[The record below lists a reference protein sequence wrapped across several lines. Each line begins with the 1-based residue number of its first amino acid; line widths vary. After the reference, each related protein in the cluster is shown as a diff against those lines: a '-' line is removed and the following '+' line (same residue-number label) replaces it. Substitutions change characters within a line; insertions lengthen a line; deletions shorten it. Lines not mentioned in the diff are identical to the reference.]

1 MSFVLLP
8 RERVVALSFFA
19 SAVAGFGAVGLVAS
33 PAQAQSIT
41 SSGDTNTQVNQVG
54 DRYTIEGTTISGD
67 GANLFH
73 SFEQF
78 GLDTNEIAEFIA
90 DPDIQNILGRVVG
103 GQVSLIDGLI
113 EVTGADANLF
123 LMNPAGIIFGSNAQL
138 NVPADF
144 TATTATG
151 IGFGSDWFSALGD
164 NDYAALVGDPA
175 SFAFG
180 VDQPGAIAN
189 LGTLGV
195 GEGQTL
201 SLVGGTVL
209 NAGTLEAPGG
219 SINIAAVPG
228 QNLVRISQDGFLL
241 SLDIEPLADS
251 PTQPNA
257 WTFPTAT
264 LPELLTG
271 GEFDDDLNVTVN
283 ADGTITLD
291 GTGIT
296 LPTEPG
302 TALVAGA
309 IDTATDTDGVTGS
322 VVNVV
327 GDRAIFYSEPTFGPR
342 YDPDGPEELAPQPG
356 ELTGS
361 LNETTVLAVNTT
373 SEIRIDLPDP
383 EDPIDPTDPD
393 PAQGAGLFFSV
404 GTGNDDEGDLRF
416 TTQGSFVMDAEDNLF
431 SRGRD
436 ITIRAG
442 EIIAGEINAFDG
454 AGANYFGPA
463 DDDRFP
469 QRSGNVELDADGD
482 IQVTRIFGEDILIVS
497 ANGDIQTGSI
507 SSEADTFPIPADDGL
522 IYPFDTSDDGINREL
537 NFDADPLDTQDLAN
551 LNNVLNQGA
560 GSDVVVIATNGS
572 IDLDGYIR
580 AGQAN
585 KTSDSTITI
594 TAQRFRA
601 VNPLTVPLADENGQ
615 ITDENGQSTGSS
627 SVNLIAYSRNTD
639 PPERL
644 GGTTGRN
651 SLQASFGEGGLLSLQ
666 FGDQEAQVQV
676 IDENGNPQIVLLSEL
691 ESDEP
696 ILAQIQLLGDTTFS
710 IAEVDEL
717 PADTSGMEGGFGV
730 GGRRDPSVNPGA
742 LSNSFAALPPPEIL
756 DDPEAETPND
766 PGTDVPVV
774 NNPDPFEPTG
784 PSASPDNPSVGQQAD
799 IPAPDFEPVAQV
811 VCESEETV
819 EVSDSGNDSPETP
832 VLDIAFVVSVELLRS
847 AGLEDNEEEE
857 VVTECN

>member
-1 MSFVLLP
+1 MSFVVLP
-8 RERVVALSFFA
+8 HERVVVLSFLA
-19 SAVAGFGAVGLVAS
+19 STVAGLGMVGFVAS
-33 PAQAQSIT
+33 PAQAQPIT
-41 SSGDTNTQVNQVG
+41 SSGDTNTQITQVG

-78 GLDTNEIAEFIA
+78 GLDANEIAEFAA
-90 DPDIQNILGRVVG
+90 DPDIQNILSRVVG

-123 LMNPAGIIFGSNAQL
+123 LMNPAGVIFGPNAQL

-151 IGFGSDWFSALGD
+151 IGIGDNWFSALGN
-164 NDYAALVGDPA
+164 NDYANLVGDP
-175 SFAFG
+175 STFAFG
-180 VDQPGAIAN
+180 VDEPGAIAN
-189 LGTLGV
+189 LGTLAV
-195 GEGQTL
+195 GDGQTL
-201 SLVGGTVL
+201 SLVGGTVI
-209 NAGTLEAPGG
+209 NAGILEAPGG
-219 SINIAAVPG
+219 MINIAAVPG
-228 QNLVRISQDGFLL
+228 QNLVRISQNGFLL

-257 WTFPTAT
+257 WTFPTTT

-271 GEFDDDLNVTVN
+271 GGLADALNVTVN

-291 GTGIT
+291 GSGIT

-327 GDRAIFYSEPTFGPR
+327 GDRAIFFSETTFGPR
-342 YDPDGPEELAPQPG
+342 YNPDISEEFDPQPG

-361 LNETTVLAVNTT
+361 LHETTVLAINAT
-373 SEIRIDLPDP
+373 SEIRINLSDP
-383 EDPIDPTDPD
+383 ELPADPDNPD

-404 GTGNDDEGDLRF
+404 GTGNDDEGVLRF

-436 ITIRAG
+436 ITIQAG
-442 EIIAGEINAFDG
+442 EIIVGEINTFDG
-454 AGANYFGPA
+454 AGANYFEPT

-469 QRSGNVELDADGD
+469 QRSGNVELDADRD
-482 IQVTRIFGEDILIVS
+482 IQVTRIFGENILLAS

-507 SSEADTFPIPADDGL
+507 SSEADTFPIPADDGQ
-522 IYPFDTSDDGINREL
+522 IYPFVTSDDGINREL
-537 NFDADPLDTQDLAN
+537 DFDADPLDSENLAN
-551 LNNVLNQGA
+551 LNNVLNQGE
-560 GSDVVVIATNGS
+560 GSEVVMIATNGS

-580 AGQAN
+580 AGQTN

-601 VNPLTVPLADENGQ
+601 TNPLTVPGGDENGQ
-615 ITDENGQSTGSS
+615 ISGNST
-627 SVNLIAYSRNTD
+627 VNLLAYSRNTD
-639 PPERL
+639 PPENL

-651 SLQASFGEGGLLSLQ
+651 SLEASFGEGGLLSVQ
-666 FGDQEAQVQV
+666 FGDQEAQVQA
-676 IDENGNPQIVLLSEL
+676 IDENGNPQTVLLSEL
-691 ESDEP
+691 DSEQL
-696 ILAQIQLLGDTTFS
+696 ILAQIQLLEDTTFS
-710 IAEVDEL
+710 IAEFAEL
-717 PADTSGMEGGFGV
+717 PPDSSGMVGGFGV

-742 LSNSFAALPPPEIL
+742 LSNSFAALPPPV
-756 DDPEAETPND
+756 D
-766 PGTDVPVV
+766 PGNPIELGNPTNPTSPSPSPIDNPLVSQQPDVP
-774 NNPDPFEPTG
+774 T
-784 PSASPDNPSVGQQAD
+784 
-799 IPAPDFEPVAQV
+799 PDFEPVAQV
-811 VCESEETV
+811 GCEPEEPV
-819 EVSDSGNDSPETP
+819 EIGGADDGTAETP
-832 VLDIAFVVSVELLRS
+832 ILDIASVVSVELLRS
-847 AGLEDNEEEE
+847 AGIEENEEEE
-857 VVTECN
+857 FVTECD